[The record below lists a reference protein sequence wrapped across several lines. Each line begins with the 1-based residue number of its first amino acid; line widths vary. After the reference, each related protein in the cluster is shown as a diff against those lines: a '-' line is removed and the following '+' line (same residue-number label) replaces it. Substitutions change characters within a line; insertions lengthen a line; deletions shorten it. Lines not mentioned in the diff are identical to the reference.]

1 MNFED
6 TKLFKLITGLVG
18 FAGTWWLCSL
28 VHVWPSG
35 PSSVAAVAVFGFC
48 LHGVTGMV
56 DTVLGIAAAA
66 VFPTRTRTAR

>member
-6 TKLFKLITGLVG
+6 TKLFKLITTLVA

-28 VHVWPSG
+28 VHLEPFGSG
-35 PSSVAAVAVFGFC
+35 SVAAFAVFVFC
-48 LHGVTGMV
+48 LFGIERFL
-56 DTVLGIAAAA
+56 DTLFGIAAAA